1 MWSYEDA
8 WLVPDYDSTERL
20 TAMMGYEE
28 DDEYTYLSVTEEM
41 I

>member
-8 WLVPDYDSTERL
+8 WLDPDYDSAERL